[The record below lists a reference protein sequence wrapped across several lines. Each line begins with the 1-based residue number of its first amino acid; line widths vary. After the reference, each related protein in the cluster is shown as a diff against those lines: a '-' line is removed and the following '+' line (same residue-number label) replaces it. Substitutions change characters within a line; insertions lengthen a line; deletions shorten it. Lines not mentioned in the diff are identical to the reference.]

1 MILKKAKWIRIR
13 FTVQVKLKGI
23 YVDIAGD
30 VKKSFDTWSQKLL
43 SMKNKK
49 VKIKIEL
56 GGKIMKEFVALR
68 PKI

>member
-1 MILKKAKWIRIR
+1 M
-13 FTVQVKLKGI
+13 VQVKLKGI
-23 YVDIAGD
+23 YVDIAGH

>member
-23 YVDIAGD
+23 YVDIAGH